1 MKEVV
6 VSFIQ
11 AAQETVNSFCRSG
24 LELVNH
30 NRRHWELLEAL
41 YYNRIGLRDWSN
53 WYGHVTEEADWES
66 DYLHAP
72 GYLVDAFV
80 ERIYPLIFTGSEY
93 LTVEA
98 CGGTSPFLQVDT
110 GFKVGKLLLTLMDQG
125 QIQAR
130 ITEALTEWGIYGT
143 VFGKVFWKDGI
154 SGERGNPI
162 VQVVPLWDVIP
173 DSESRHNDIQR
184 WRGIA
189 HRIKRERYEVLEGFR
204 GGWYDLGLDEFL
216 ERWPEHEHHDG
227 EPQWLELWEYHGSVG
242 YGGKLHEIV
251 MTIVTDDDSNS
262 PEGGIVIRLENKNN
276 AGSRPFVCAQ
286 FTTGLGCYG
295 IGVIERNEDI
305 LFQLSQ
311 LIGQVQDNARIA
323 SNACFQVA
331 STSPVWKTLD
341 ETGGRIKPG
350 LIFKIDSGNPIDKLS
365 PVEMPRFPSAEIN
378 SMIEFLSKV
387 LERRSG
393 LGDVAAGIKP
403 PGEMS
408 ATEASLLMNEAQVP
422 VRCRADLFVRTFLE
436 PAGKLALDLISENIC
451 DGYSMIS
458 NDGRGGF
465 KEETVS
471 EMDFIGV
478 EYRVYGGLTHADTT
492 RIARAASLERVM
504 QSLPNFEERLR
515 LEGYSV
521 SYAEIF
527 RQYLDAVGVTGS
539 EKILKSGSENEIQ
552 SADESIIPESSGAWF
567 EDRGNDVQAVASI
580 FQEQARPNRQI

>member
-1 MKEVV
+1 M
-6 VSFIQ
+6 SFIE
-11 AAQETVNSFCRSG
+11 AAKETVNSFCQTG

-30 NRRHWELLEAL
+30 RKRHWELLEAL

-98 CGGTSPFLQVDT
+98 CGGTSPFLKPDA
-110 GFKVGKLLLTLMDQG
+110 GYKISRLLVRLMDQG

-143 VFGKVFWKDGI
+143 VFGKVFWKEGI
-154 SGERGNPI
+154 AGERGCPI
-162 VQVVPLWDVIP
+162 VQVVPLWDLIP
-173 DSESRHNDIQR
+173 DSEARHNDIQR

-189 HRIKRERYEVLEGFR
+189 HRIRRERYEVLEGFR
-204 GGWYDLGLDEFL
+204 GGWYELGLEEFF
-216 ERWPEHEHHDG
+216 ERWPEQESHDG
-227 EPQWLELWEYHGSVG
+227 DPEWLELWEYHGSVG
-242 YGGKLHEIV
+242 YGGRLHEIV
-251 MTIVTDDDSNS
+251 MTIVTDDESNS
-262 PEGGIVIRLENKNN
+262 PDDGIVIRLEKK
-276 AGSRPFVCAQ
+276 GGGLRPFVSSQ

-311 LIGQVQDNARIA
+311 LIGQVQDNARICG
-323 SNACFQVA
+323 NACFQA
-331 STSPVWKTLD
+331 PSTSPVWKTLD
-341 ETGGRIKPG
+341 ETGGRMRPG
-350 LIFKIDSGNPIDKLS
+350 LIFKIDSGNLIDKLS

-393 LGDVAAGIKP
+393 LGDVATGVKP

-422 VRCRADLFVRTFLE
+422 IRCRADLFVRTFLE
-436 PAGKLALDLISENIC
+436 PAGKLALDLIREHVC
-451 DGYSMIS
+451 DGYLMLSH
-458 NDGRGGF
+458 DGRGGL
-465 KEETVS
+465 KEESIS
-471 EMDFIGV
+471 ELDFAGV
-478 EYRVYGGLTHADTT
+478 EYKVYGGLTHADTT

-504 QSLPNFEERLR
+504 QSLPNFEQRLM

-521 SYAEIF
+521 GYAEIF
-527 RQYLDAVGVTGS
+527 RQYLDAVGVTGT
-539 EKILKSGSENEIQ
+539 EKILKSASEKPVDFF
-552 SADESIIPESSGAWF
+552 DESIPFTSSGAWF

-580 FQEQARPNRQI
+580 LQEQARPNRQI